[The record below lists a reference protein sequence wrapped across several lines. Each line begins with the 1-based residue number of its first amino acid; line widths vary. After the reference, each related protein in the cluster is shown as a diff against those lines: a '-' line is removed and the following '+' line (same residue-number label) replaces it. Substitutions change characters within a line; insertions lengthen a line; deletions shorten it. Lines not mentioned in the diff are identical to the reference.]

1 VEANQLALSPSAAI
15 ATPAHGAISDPGM
28 VIIGTDAV
36 SVRGRRVRA
45 FDHVLIRQRSA
56 NTVFVHIFAGSET
69 GVVLPR

>member
-1 VEANQLALSPSAAI
+1 
-15 ATPAHGAISDPGM
+15 M

-45 FDHVLIRQRSA
+45 FDHALIRQRSA
-56 NTVFVHIFAGSET
+56 NTVFVQIFAGSET